1 MKLKK
6 AILTI
11 LTCTLLLT
19 SCTGKN
25 QNNSDFVI
33 VSGIQSVYNDILI
46 TVNSGTLYY
55 TDLLENITMPVCV
68 RPNCSHKVG
77 SESCTARG
85 RADNMGGFSA
95 PFIHDENLYFFFR
108 MDDITLYK
116 SGLDG
121 GNRQALFTYNPP
133 KNTNDI
139 MHSGGTLRGEL
150 YDDEKLYFLI
160 GQGHMVKID
169 GSFVNSGLMK
179 YMIYCYDLV
188 SNKYEIVY
196 ETDYLSQS
204 GWQMSHGNHSRQ
216 YMEDDRFNI
225 MKAEDLRDLMLDPDS
240 DFHKSSIHENGYF
253 DTSSHEWVVINN
265 IPWAGVY
272 VIGDYG
278 YYMVDHNLYKH
289 HLQTR
294 EEEIIFYDIR
304 RFALADN
311 TVFVYTNADNYK
323 SFYLK
328 NDTWVEIPHTVFI
341 RDETENYFLVYGDD
355 GFTMGNWEWAEQ
367 YAILK
372 SDYYAGND
380 TSFEISPPD

>member
-1 MKLKK
+1 M
-6 AILTI
+6 
-11 LTCTLLLT
+11 
-19 SCTGKN
+19 
-25 QNNSDFVI
+25 
-33 VSGIQSVYNDILI
+33 
-46 TVNSGTLYY
+46 
-55 TDLLENITMPVCV
+55 
-68 RPNCSHKVG
+68 G
-77 SESCTARG
+77 SFFT
-85 RADNMGGFSA
+85 
-95 PFIHDENLYFFFR
+95 PFILDENLYFFFH
-108 MDDITLYK
+108 MDDLVFYK

-121 GNRQALFTYNPP
+121 GNRQVLFTYNPP
-133 KNTNDI
+133 KNTDDI
-139 MHSGGTLRGEL
+139 KHSRGVLHGEI

-188 SNKYEIVY
+188 LNKYEIVY
-196 ETDYLSQS
+196 ETDYLSRS
-204 GWQMSHGNHSRQ
+204 GWQMPSYGNHSLH

-225 MKAEDLRDLMLDPDS
+225 MKVEEFGELLRDPDS
-240 DFHKSSIHENGYF
+240 DFHKSLIHENGYF

-272 VIGDYG
+272 IIGDYG
-278 YYMVDHNLYKH
+278 YYMVDNNLHKQ

-304 RFALADN
+304 IFALADN

-341 RDETENYFLVYGDD
+341 RGETENYFLVYGDD
-355 GFTMGNWEWAEQ
+355 GFHMGNWEWAEQ

-380 TSFEISPPD
+380 TSFEISPPE